1 MLIIPAI
8 DLKKDQVVRL
18 YKGDFKKVSH
28 YRSTPEEVFS
38 EYLSAGIKRLHL
50 IFLWAAYSGTITK
63 DEETVI
69 DNIIKIRDIYA
80 KGTCAIQVGGGI
92 RTQERILG
100 LMAKGIDYLIV
111 GTAFLI
117 PLAMEEGFIKNDIRF
132 FYQQAGKD
140 FIEEKELPEYNLIDT
155 IDDSIRHK
163 LIVAIDYKNDET
175 ALSGWQVTIPL
186 TPYYVI
192 KRLMDRGYKRF
203 ILTNVEKDGTLE
215 GADIDSLEKI
225 MDHLSFAGYKPD
237 EIIISG
243 GISSEEDI
251 VKLKNLK
258 YKPDGIIIGKALYQ
272 KRLDLKKIVHT
283 FQNNENT
290 T

>member
-18 YKGDFKKVSH
+18 YKGDFKKVSR

-80 KGTCAIQVGGGI
+80 KDACAIQVGGGI

-192 KRLMDRGYKRF
+192 KRLMDKGYKRF